1 MIASRALAFTLVAL
15 VALVACGAGGAAAQS
30 TDPGDL
36 SPVARPDSAGV
47 TPAPGDSLRPP
58 LAPERDAR
66 GERLRPWQQKPWAIM
81 ARSAVVP
88 GLGQWTNG
96 RRIKAVLVAGG
107 EVAAGI
113 QLAGALR
120 DTDDAIDRERAALA
134 AGDEA
139 TAGLARADYDRAFD
153 RRATWAWVTAT
164 AVALAML
171 DAYVDAHLLQFDAD
185 FGPDPKLFDE
195 EDASE
200 VRVGLRFQFQG
211 PTGR

>member
-1 MIASRALAFTLVAL
+1 MLLALACAL
-15 VALVACGAGGAAAQS
+15 GLSGGAAAQA

-47 TPAPGDSLRPP
+47 TPPPGDARRPSMADP
-58 LAPERDAR
+58 RDAR
-66 GERLRPWQQKPWAIM
+66 GERVRVWHQKPWAIM
-81 ARSAVVP
+81 ARSALVP
-88 GLGQWTNG
+88 GLGQWTN
-96 RRIKAVLVAGG
+96 RRRVKAGLVAGA

-113 QLAGALR
+113 QLADAFSDTEAAL
-120 DTDDAIDRERAALA
+120 DRERAALA

-139 TAGLARADYDRAFD
+139 AADLARAQYERAFN
-153 RRATWAWVTAT
+153 RRATWAWLAAT

-195 EDASE
+195 DDASLRVPGGAPD
-200 VRVGLRFQFQG
+200 VRMGLRLQFQG
-211 PTGR
+211 PSGR